1 MEIFRLFVFGVFS
14 YAAVVATG
22 SWLVQTKRLNPFGK
36 SARALRSI
44 SDPLLNP
51 IETWLLKTG
60 GNPQNAS
67 QWLLGGAVVG
77 GIVSIAMF
85 EWLARQFVMVGVAS
99 HSGPRGIAQI
109 VIFYA
114 GQAFTI
120 SIFIRVI
127 GSWFGAGRFNPFMK
141 PFYLMTD
148 WIVEPLRRR
157 IPPVGMIDLSPII
170 AYFGMQFLVSFLLR
184 SL

>member
-1 MEIFRLFVFGVFS
+1 METFRWIVFGLFS
-14 YAAVVATG
+14 YSAVVASA
-22 SWLVQTKRLNPFGK
+22 SWLVRTKRINPFGK
-36 SARALRSI
+36 PARLLRFV
-44 SDPLLNP
+44 SDPFLNP
-51 IETWLLKTG
+51 IETQLLKKG

-67 QWLLGGAVVG
+67 QWLLAGAVVG
-77 GIVSIAMF
+77 GIVSISMF
-85 EWLARQFVMVGVAS
+85 EWLARQVAIIGMTGS
-99 HSGPRGIAQI
+99 TGPRGITRI

-127 GSWFGAGRFNPFMK
+127 GSWVGAGRFNPLMK

-148 WIVEPLRRR
+148 WIIEPISKR